1 MLERRIQTF
10 VSTAVKML
18 GQEDDSGEV
27 QQELAEL
34 EKKWSTFQRQVGE
47 SEKSIELSIDF
58 FKLVEEVRCVLK

>member
-58 FKLVEEVRCVLK
+58 FKLVEEVRFVLK